1 MCASVAQAPNT
12 PQLTANMNTD
22 LSVVVV
28 SYNTKEMTEACL
40 ASLFNNVGNLRAQV
54 ILVDN
59 NSADG
64 SVEMVKEKFPNVELI
79 ENSDNRGFAV
89 ANNQGF
95 EISTGKFVL
104 LLNSDTVVLG
114 DVLEKSVGY
123 LKNRADVGA
132 MGCRVLNADK
142 TMQPTC
148 SGYPTLGRLFLL
160 TTGLDR
166 VFGIKALDQYLLR
179 HWQRDSERD
188 VEVISG
194 CYLMLRRE
202 VLEQVGGLDE
212 RFFFFGEETD
222 WCLQMRRAGWAL
234 RFAPVGEIIH
244 HGGGSVKKLNY
255 KRDVMLTDAT
265 IRLHRKNGGRFA
277 AIVAFLILLVFN
289 GSRAALW
296 SLRATWR
303 ANSRPRAEHFRN
315 VFTSSFSTWP
325 RG

>member
-1 MCASVAQAPNT
+1 MCADVVKTRRIAR
-12 PQLTANMNTD
+12 LVVNMNTD
-22 LSVVVV
+22 LSIVVV

-40 ASLFNNVGNLRAQV
+40 SSLFENVGDLSVQV

-59 NSADG
+59 NSTDE
-64 SVEMVKEKFPNVELI
+64 SVAMVKAKFPRVELI
-79 ENSDNRGFAV
+79 ENAENCGFAA

-95 EISTGKFVL
+95 SISTGDYVL

-114 DVLEKSVGY
+114 DVLQKSVEY
-123 LKNRADVGA
+123 LKNHADVGA
-132 MGCRVLNADK
+132 MGCRVLNTDK

-166 VFGIKALDQYLLR
+166 ALGVKALDRYLLR

-188 VEVISG
+188 VEIISG

-202 VLEQVGGLDE
+202 VLDRVGGLDE

-277 AIVAFLILLVFN
+277 AVIAFLILFAFN
-289 GSRAALW
+289 GSRAVFW

-303 ANSRPRAEHFRN
+303 ANNRPRAEHFRQ
-315 VFTSSFSTWP
+315 VFTNSFSTWP